1 MMKKSYQ
8 KKSIRKPGW
17 MNRRLLLLLIT
28 LLVLTLS
35 IGWGESFDKIS
46 AYQKTSDAP
55 KSEYSAFI
63 EVHKNFQNGEIG
75 LGEFKTFD
83 QTNRVIIG
91 GVMVILI
98 IICTVL
104 YGYFFNR

>member
-1 MMKKSYQ
+1 MHKNYFHKFN
-8 KKSIRKPGW
+8 KRPGW
-17 MNRRLLLLLIT
+17 MNRRFILLLIT

-35 IGWGESFDKIS
+35 IGWGESFDKIN
-46 AYQKTSDAP
+46 AYQATSDAP

-63 EVHKNFQNGEIG
+63 EVHKNFQNGEID
-75 LGEFKTFD
+75 LIEFKTFD

-98 IICTVL
+98 IISTVL